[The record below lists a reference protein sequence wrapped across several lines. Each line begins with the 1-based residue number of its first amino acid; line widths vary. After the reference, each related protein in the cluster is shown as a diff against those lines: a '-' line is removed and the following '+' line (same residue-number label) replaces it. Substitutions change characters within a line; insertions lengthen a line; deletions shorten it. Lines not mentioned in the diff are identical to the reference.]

1 MFFEVLAASLKTKPS
16 FVILDSGQKTNNPY
30 PKKSMVKKNVTVFI
44 AELQQKLSSTTQS
57 FFEYLT
63 VMVEYIR
70 GCDHYNVLACTQI
83 YSIRRHSFTPPFQ
96 TCFVRELGGK
106 LLLKPS
112 S

>member
-1 MFFEVLAASLKTKPS
+1 ML
-16 FVILDSGQKTNNPY
+16 
-30 PKKSMVKKNVTVFI
+30 KKNVTLFI
-44 AELQQKLSSTTQS
+44 DELQQKLSSTTQS

>member
-1 MFFEVLAASLKTKPS
+1 MFFEVLAAFPKTKPS
-16 FVILDSGQKTNNPY
+16 FVILDSGQKTNNPN
-30 PKKSMVKKNVTVFI
+30 PMLKKNVTLFI